1 MSNPLGDADEPTE
14 SIPIP
19 VKRELLCAWRE
30 RYWGEL
36 DATINVLICI
46 RDSEKS
52 SDKNR
57 IEAGKA
63 ISRMLGVLAAERIDA
78 SKVGGAGGAMAK
90 PQLKGKHKT
99 DIDAFLDEL

>member
-1 MSNPLGDADEPTE
+1 MANEPEETE
-14 SIPIP
+14 TIPIP

-36 DATINVLICI
+36 DKTISVLIGI
-46 RDSEKS
+46 RDEVKS
-52 SDKNR
+52 GPKNR

-78 SKVGGAGGAMAK
+78 SKTGGALTMTK